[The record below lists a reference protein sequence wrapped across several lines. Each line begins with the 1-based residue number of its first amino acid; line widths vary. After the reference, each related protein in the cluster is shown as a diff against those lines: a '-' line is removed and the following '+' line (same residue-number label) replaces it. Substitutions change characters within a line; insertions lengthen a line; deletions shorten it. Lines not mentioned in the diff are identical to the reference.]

1 MGPGVLFL
9 GALAAWAASRG
20 SSGEGAGSSGE
31 GAGSSGDTTPR
42 RPNTRRLLAAQPW
55 DYAQSKSTMLRRRI
69 ADPAYAAAVVR
80 WGQHFFP
87 GAPAAAIV
95 GLAASSMGAAERVG
109 NESTSGSAVGHFG
122 VEGPR
127 LRQWSADSITRADLG
142 RTVAVSGQAWTED
155 TEGQVYLGLRSYRA
169 HLDAVRQVAGCAPAT
184 GPTDQ
189 WTMLCAAAAYSCGP
203 GAVREWVYLLRGDG
217 DAADN
222 AAERVTRAAS
232 VRAAIAAAA
241 HGDAGARQPRRMRLR
256 GRYGVAYAMVRADQR
271 LASGAAVAVAAVAE
285 AADDDARAAA
295 ERAAAWWTDTP
306 WLPTAPDAA
315 RELETYLVAVA
326 YGAPSSTA

>member
-1 MGPGVLFL
+1 MGPGMLFL
-9 GALAAWAASRG
+9 GALAAWAASRDGSG
-20 SSGEGAGSSGE
+20 SSGSSGSSG
-31 GAGSSGDTTPR
+31 GSSGGDSTPR
-42 RPNTRRLLAAQPW
+42 RPNSRRLLAAQPW
-55 DYAQSKSTMLRRRI
+55 DYAQSKLPLLRQRI

-95 GLAASSMGAAERVG
+95 GLAASSMGASERVG
-109 NESTSGSAVGHFG
+109 DESTSGSAVGHFG

-127 LRQWSADSITRADLG
+127 LRQWAADSITRADLG
-142 RTVAVSGQAWTED
+142 RTVAVSGPAWVAD
-155 TEGQVYLGLRSYRA
+155 TEGQIYLGLRSYRA
-169 HLDAVRQVAGCAPAT
+169 HLDAVREVAGCAPAT

-189 WTMLCAAAAYSCGP
+189 WTMLCAAAAYSCGA
-203 GAVREWVYLLRGDG
+203 GAVREWIWLLRGDG
-217 DAADN
+217 NADAS
-222 AAERVTRAAS
+222 ELLRRTRAAD
-232 VRAAIAAAA
+232 VRQAIADAA
-241 HGDAGARQPRRMRLR
+241 HGAEGARQPRRLRLR

-285 AADDDARAAA
+285 AADAEARAVA
-295 ERAAAWWTDTP
+295 ETAAAWWTDTP
-306 WLPTAPDAA
+306 WLPSAPDAA

>member
-1 MGPGVLFL
+1 MGPGMLFL
-9 GALAAWAASRG
+9 GALAAWAASREGSG
-20 SSGEGAGSSGE
+20 SSGSSGSSG
-31 GAGSSGDTTPR
+31 GSSGGDSTPR
-42 RPNTRRLLAAQPW
+42 RPNSRRLLAAQPW
-55 DYAQSKSTMLRRRI
+55 DYAQSKLPLLRQRI

-95 GLAASSMGAAERVG
+95 GLAASSMGASERVG
-109 NESTSGSAVGHFG
+109 DESTSGSAVGHFG

-127 LRQWSADSITRADLG
+127 LRQWAADSITRADLG
-142 RTVAVSGQAWTED
+142 RTVPVSGTDWVND

-189 WTMLCAAAAYSCGP
+189 YTMLCAAAAYSCGP

-217 DAADN
+217 DAPDD

-306 WLPTAPDAA
+306 WLPTAPEAA
-315 RELETYLVAVA
+315 REVEAYLVAVA
-326 YGAPSSTA
+326 YGTQTSTG